1 MNQAAPGRG
10 PQRGPHARQPRVGSE
25 HGSRVGVASRTTLRP
40 TSGWVSID
48 LAELLRFKDL
58 LIEFAGRDVKLRYKQ
73 TLLGV
78 TWVLVQ
84 PLLAA
89 GVFTFVFGI
98 VAGLKPPTGTY
109 FVFSFAGLLAWNIF
123 GSTVGKASA
132 SLLGNE
138 YIVSRVYFP
147 RLILPLSS
155 VASTM
160 VDFLVSCAVMA
171 VLMAISGEWPGAPV
185 LLLPIWI
192 LLLIMLGLGLGLIA
206 AALSVDYRDVQHILP
221 ILIPFMLYASPVA
234 YDVAHHLPERYRG
247 AFYLVNPLASVI
259 EAFRWSLLGSTMPPV
274 MYIAWSGL
282 LAVALF
288 AFGAALFRRTERRVA
303 DVI

>member
-1 MNQAAPGRG
+1 MNQATPA
-10 PQRGPHARQPRVGSE
+10 
-25 HGSRVGVASRTTLRP
+25 RTTLRP
-40 TSGWVSID
+40 TSGWVAID
-48 LAELLRFKDL
+48 LRELFRFKDL
-58 LIEFAGRDVKLRYKQ
+58 LVEFAGRDVKLRYKQ

-78 TWVLVQ
+78 AWVVLQ
-84 PLLAA
+84 PLVAA

-98 VAGLKPPTGTY
+98 VAGLESPTGSY
-109 FVFSFAGLLAWNIF
+109 FLFSFASLLAWNIF

-132 SLLGNE
+132 SLVGNE
-138 YIVSRVYFP
+138 YIVSKVYFP

-160 VDFLVSCAVMA
+160 VDFLVSFVVMF
-171 VLMAISGEWPGAPV
+171 VLIAIYGGWPGFGI

-192 LLLIMLGLGLGLIA
+192 LLLILLALGLGLIA

-234 YDVAHHLPERYRG
+234 YDVSHHLPAQYRA

-259 EAFRWSLLGSTMPPV
+259 EAFRWSLLGSTPPPV
-274 MYIAWSGL
+274 MYLAWSAL

-288 AFGAALFRRTERRVA
+288 GFGAAVFRRTERRVA

>member
-1 MNQAAPGRG
+1 MWGPAPLNKDVNQ
-10 PQRGPHARQPRVGSE
+10 
-25 HGSRVGVASRTTLRP
+25 ASRTTLRP

-58 LIEFAGRDVKLRYKQ
+58 LVEFAGRDVKLRYKQ

-78 TWVLVQ
+78 TWVLIQ

-138 YIVSRVYFP
+138 YIVSKVYFP

-160 VDFLVSCAVMA
+160 VDFLVSFAVMV
-171 VLMAISGEWPGAPV
+171 VLMAIEGIWPGWPL

-192 LLLIMLGLGLGLIA
+192 LLLIWLALGIGLLA

-221 ILIPFMLYASPVA
+221 ILVPFMLYASPVA
-234 YDVAHHLPERYRG
+234 YDVSHHLPTQYHG
-247 AFYLVNPLASVI
+247 VFYFVNPLASVI
-259 EAFRWSLLGSTMPPV
+259 EAFRWSLLGSTPPPV
-274 MYIAWSGL
+274 MYLAWSAL
-282 LAVALF
+282 LAVALL
-288 AFGAALFRRTERRVA
+288 AFGAAVFRRTERRVA
-303 DVI
+303 DVL

>member
-1 MNQAAPGRG
+1 MNQAT
-10 PQRGPHARQPRVGSE
+10 
-25 HGSRVGVASRTTLRP
+25 RTTLRP
-40 TSGWVSID
+40 TSGWVPLD
-48 LAELLRFKDL
+48 LRELFRFKDL
-58 LIEFAGRDVKLRYKQ
+58 LVEFAGRDVKLRYKQ

-78 TWVLVQ
+78 AWVVLQ

-98 VAGLKPPTGTY
+98 VAGLKAPTGTY
-109 FVFSFAGLLAWNIF
+109 FTFSFASLLAWNIF
-123 GSTVGKASA
+123 GSTVGKTST
-132 SLLGNE
+132 SLVGNE
-138 YIVSRVYFP
+138 YIVSKVYFP

-155 VASTM
+155 VASTI
-160 VDFLVSCAVMA
+160 VDFMVAFVVMC
-171 VLMAISGEWPGAPV
+171 VLMAIYGEWPGAPV

-192 LLLIMLGLGLGLIA
+192 LLLTLLALGLGLIA

-234 YDVAHHLPERYRG
+234 YDVSHHLPERYRG
-247 AFYLVNPLASVI
+247 VFYLVNPLASVI
-259 EAFRWSLLGSTMPPV
+259 EAFRWSLLGSTLPPV
-274 MYIAWSGL
+274 MYLAWSSL

-288 AFGAALFRRTERRVA
+288 GFGAAVFRRTERRVA